1 MIVSTYDNYDSADSM
16 TGEYSKLTKI
26 YQSVIIGCRNVY
38 LQLIKG
44 KVMYLA
50 YNYMEFMH

>member
-50 YNYMEFMH
+50 YNYMECMH